1 VVSAP
6 TKGTAGAAAA
16 APGAAPAAAAGAA
29 PGVAPG
35 PTAGTV
41 RGHLALM
48 HAQREA
54 LFDAIADVPQARL
67 WARPNPKK
75 WSAGEHLDHTRVL
88 NRAFRRLFA
97 AAWPALSPWAR
108 RRADLPYAT
117 DIDDVYERP
126 NMPLW
131 VGFLWPPRRTP
142 ERPTSLDELR
152 RALTDEHEAV
162 ARFYADK
169 PEPVLGHAALW
180 DPAIGRINLIQ
191 GLRVGVHHDLH
202 HYRIARRML
211 GR

>member
-1 VVSAP
+1 MAASVTSIRPPVRAP
-6 TKGTAGAAAA
+6 DAE
-16 APGAAPAAAAGAA
+16 PA
-29 PGVAPG
+29 PGVA
-35 PTAGTV
+35 A
-41 RGHLALM
+41 HLERM
-48 HAQREA
+48 HAQREE
-54 LFDAIADVPQARL
+54 LFAAIEGVSDDEL

-97 AAWPALSPWAR
+97 FAWPVLSPWAR
-108 RRADLPYAT
+108 RRAGRPYAT

-126 NMPLW
+126 GMPLW
-131 VGFLWPPRRTP
+131 VGFLWPPQRTP
-142 ERPTSLDELR
+142 ARPCGLGELHL
-152 RALTDEHEAV
+152 ALREEHEAV

-169 PEPVLGHAALW
+169 PEPVLRHVVVW

-202 HYRIARRML
+202 HDRIVRRML